1 MAATI
6 SRPATPPQDGCSG
19 AARRGKVSTP
29 LFFLLSVFTPGSA
42 ALLGADNRLF
52 EWPFTGGIF
61 SQREYPLSAWASLSF
76 LRSRGLLLT
85 QAGAL
90 PATSTTAM
98 GLLGFR
104 PLLPQGSINKE
115 SLSITDHQS
124 HYPRHLYLATILLRP
139 FKTSFPTASKPVVS
153 LKKRSH

>member
-52 EWPFTGGIF
+52 EWPF
-61 SQREYPLSAWASLSF
+61 LSF

-98 GLLGFR
+98 GLLGFG
-104 PLLPQGSINKE
+104 PSLPQGSINKGF
-115 SLSITDHQS
+115 LSITDHQS
-124 HYPRHLYLATILLRP
+124 HYPRHLFLATMLLRP

-153 LKKRSH
+153 LKKRSVLVSLILNVS